1 MAATLTPQERDAL
14 LIRFRDISTDGPL
27 NILTRE
33 RFSTLASIECDQGP
47 VVSLYVDLSP
57 QNRHNDAWEIDL
69 KTQAKEALAAIE
81 DRHQQELVKREVDRM
96 DRWLENNASRMGR
109 GAALFSCPERDLWWQ
124 ISLPIA
130 LPTRLRVGRRPY
142 IRPLARIRDEH
153 ERFAVVLLD
162 KQRARLFLSQLG
174 FLQEVAD
181 IFEDTPRHHKQ
192 GGRSQMRFQ
201 RHHDA
206 HVMWHAGAVAQATEM
221 LMDRLE
227 ARHLLVSGS
236 PQVLAEY
243 RDAVSPK
250 AASGWAGEFGLP
262 IDAPATDVME
272 AIAPIQR
279 EAEKKEELSTI
290 ARVNDAVSWG
300 KGVWGL
306 DETLSAIAEKR
317 VMVLVVHDRYRAP
330 GRECSRCEILLTE
343 KHERC
348 PACDGVLHD
357 VADVVDAALERAVT
371 QEAELELV
379 RAEAA
384 QRLLPPGEP
393 VGALLRF

>member
-14 LIRFRDISTDGPL
+14 LTRFHDISSDGPL

-33 RFSTLASIECDQGP
+33 RFTTLASVECDDGP
-47 VVSLYVDLSP
+47 VISLYVDLSP
-57 QNRHNDAWEIDL
+57 QNRHNNAWEIDV
-69 KTQAKEALAAIE
+69 KTQARDVLTRLT
-81 DRHQQELVKREVDRM
+81 DREQTEVVKAEVDRM
-96 DRWLENNASRMGR
+96 HRWLEDNVSSMGR
-109 GAALFSCPERDLWWQ
+109 GAALFSCPSQDLWWP
-124 ISLPIA
+124 ISLPLA

-142 IRPLARIRDEH
+142 LRPLARIRDEH
-153 ERFAVVLLD
+153 DRFAVVSLD

-206 HVMWHAGAVAQATEM
+206 HVMWHAGAVAQATEL

-227 ARHLLVSGS
+227 ARHLIVSGS

-243 RDAVSPK
+243 RDALSPK
-250 AASGWAGEFGLP
+250 AVKGWVGEFGLA
-262 IDAPATDVME
+262 IDAPDTELAE

-279 EAEKKEELSTI
+279 ETEQNEELSTI
-290 ARVNDAVSWG
+290 ARINDAISWG

-306 DETLSAIAEKR
+306 AGTLNAVAEKR
-317 VMVLVVHDRYRAP
+317 VKVLVVHDRYRPA
-330 GRECSRCEILLTE
+330 GRECPQCEILFQAGSGA
-343 KHERC
+343 C
-348 PACDGVLHD
+348 PACGRALKEVE
-357 VADVVDAALERAVT
+357 DVVDAALERAVT

-379 RAEAA
+379 RAVAA
-384 QRLLPPGEP
+384 QRILPPGEP
-393 VGALLRF
+393 IGALLRF